1 MQIVIISPGEKP
13 KGPEKELLEDYL
25 ARISR
30 SFKVEVQTPN
40 FKLNLEDKEKL
51 KELEAEK
58 ILKNVK
64 VDDFLILLDE
74 AGVKF
79 KSEAFAKKFEVALS
93 SPENKRIVFV
103 IGGAYGSGLKLKQR
117 ANLVWSFSDQVFPH
131 RLFRAMLTEQIYRSL
146 EIIKGSPY
154 HH

>member
-25 ARISR
+25 ARISK

-64 VDDFLILLDE
+64 VD
-74 AGVKF
+74 
-79 KSEAFAKKFEVALS
+79 
-93 SPENKRIVFV
+93 
-103 IGGAYGSGLKLKQR
+103 
-117 ANLVWSFSDQVFPH
+117 
-131 RLFRAMLTEQIYRSL
+131 
-146 EIIKGSPY
+146 
-154 HH
+154 

>member
-1 MQIVIISPGEKP
+1 VQIVIISPGEKP

-30 SFKVEVQTPN
+30 SFKVEMQTPN

-64 VDDFLILLDE
+64 GGDFLILLDD
-74 AGVKF
+74 GGIKF
-79 KSEAFAKKFEVALS
+79 SNGALAKKFELALS

-117 ANLVWSFSDQVFPH
+117 ANLIWSFSDQVFPH
-131 RLFRAMLTEQIYRSL
+131 RLFRVMLAEQIYRSL
-146 EIIKGSPY
+146 EVIKGSPY

>member
-1 MQIVIISPGEKP
+1 M
-13 KGPEKELLEDYL
+13 
-25 ARISR
+25 
-30 SFKVEVQTPN
+30 
-40 FKLNLEDKEKL
+40 
-51 KELEAEK
+51 
-58 ILKNVK
+58 
-64 VDDFLILLDE
+64 DE